1 MVPVF
6 VLDKMMAMKD
16 EAIIKLERAKDE
28 TINKLAR
35 AKDETINKLERAIEG
50 TIKAIEGTIKAKDET
65 IIKLERAKD
74 EAINKIEET
83 IKAKDETI
91 IKLER
96 AKDETIIKLERAKDE
111 TIKAKDETIIQNNAR
126 ARSEHFHYL
135 ERVGDLNAR
144 SLIDKLEFEFKASLD
159 LLHKNIT
166 RTELWMNVLKRAEHR
181 SLFVCIQSKVSSR
194 AKDVDAAAQLISKL
208 YGSLSDRLHAVG
220 FDGTEILIHEGR
232 VGSEGTRLLSCLLDH
247 IKQPYRVSVSSDEA
261 IEHSMQGGQ

>member
-28 TINKLAR
+28 TINKLERAIEWTIE
-35 AKDETINKLERAIEG
+35 AKDETIIKLERVIEETIKAKDETIIKLERTIDG
-50 TIKAIEGTIKAKDET
+50 TIKTKDETIKAKDET

-74 EAINKIEET
+74 EAI
-83 IKAKDETI
+83 
-91 IKLER
+91 
-96 AKDETIIKLERAKDE
+96 
-111 TIKAKDETIIQNNAR
+111 IQVNAR

>member
-1 MVPVF
+1 MRLSHYRSVQITRFTSSHVQYFSAQSEMVPVF
-6 VLDKMMAMKD
+6 VLDKMMAMK
-16 EAIIKLERAKDE
+16 EETIKAKDE
-28 TINKLAR
+28 TI
-35 AKDETINKLERAIEG
+35 E
-50 TIKAIEGTIKAKDET
+50 AKDET

-74 EAINKIEET
+74 EAI
-83 IKAKDETI
+83 
-91 IKLER
+91 
-96 AKDETIIKLERAKDE
+96 
-111 TIKAKDETIIQNNAR
+111 IQVNAR

-166 RTELWMNVLKRAEHR
+166 RTELWMNVLKRAEHC

>member
-16 EAIIKLERAKDE
+16 EAIIKLERA
-28 TINKLAR
+28 
-35 AKDETINKLERAIEG
+35 IEG

-65 IIKLERAKD
+65 IK
-74 EAINKIEET
+74 KIEET

-91 IKLER
+91 IKLEK

-111 TIKAKDETIIQNNAR
+111 AIIQVNAR

>member
-1 MVPVF
+1 VQYFSAQSEMVPVF

-16 EAIIKLERAKDE
+16 EAIIKLERA
-28 TINKLAR
+28 
-35 AKDETINKLERAIEG
+35 
-50 TIKAIEGTIKAKDET
+50 IEGTIKAKDET
-65 IIKLERAKD
+65 IKKIEETIKA
-74 EAINKIEET
+74 IEET

-96 AKDETIIKLERAKDE
+96 AKDETITAKDE
-111 TIKAKDETIIQNNAR
+111 AIIQVNAR